1 MEVVQQ
7 NKSILNH
14 LYRKCNLTSEFGA
27 LAQLVERLLCKQ
39 NVRGSNPLGS
49 TNLISYDMD

>member
-14 LYRKCNLTSEFGA
+14 LYRKCKLTSEIGA
-27 LAQLVERLLCKQ
+27 LAQQVEHLLCKQ
-39 NVRGSNPLGS
+39 RVRGSSPLGS